1 MRPLNYFP
9 FSYVPNQPPTQL
21 PTQMPM
27 QTPRGLNFGGNRW
40 QTMQQEPIAPIPP
53 IAPVEAP
60 VKAPFGLDQF
70 LNGANQLFTNVEK
83 YTPYV
88 EQARPMLKNLP
99 TLWKLY
105 KGFKGTPDEPRLANR
120 PDNST
125 RTPRQS
131 RSSQSRQQPQQTPL
145 TLRPSTP
152 KIFQPPE
159 QYLD

>member
-9 FSYVPNQPPTQL
+9 FSYVPNQPPMQT
-21 PTQMPM
+21 PMPM

-40 QTMQQEPIAPIPP
+40 QNMPQEPIVPIPP
-53 IAPVEAP
+53 VIPVEAP

-70 LNGANQLFTNVEK
+70 LTGANQLFTNVEK

-105 KGFKGTPDEPRLANR
+105 KGFKSTPDEPRLANR
-120 PDNST
+120 PDNSA
-125 RTPRQS
+125 PRPS
-131 RSSQSRQQPQQTPL
+131 RSSQSTQQTQQTPL

>member
-9 FSYVPNQPPTQL
+9 FSYVPNQPPIQQ
-21 PTQMPM
+21 PIQQPMQMPM
-27 QTPRGLNFGGNRW
+27 QMPRGINFGGNRW
-40 QTMQQEPIAPIPP
+40 QGMQQEPIAPIAP
-53 IAPVEAP
+53 IVPVEAP
-60 VKAPFGLDQF
+60 VKAPFGMDQF
-70 LNGANQLFTNVEK
+70 LNGANQLFTNVQK

-105 KGFKGTPDEPRLANR
+105 KGFKSTPDEPRLANR

-125 RTPRQS
+125 RTPKSS
-131 RSSQSRQQPQQTPL
+131 RSSQQSEQPL

-152 KIFQPPE
+152 KIFQPPQ